1 MSLKKF
7 FIRVWN
13 TYISCSTHTF
23 YIIRKPISYSNYAS
37 HDISSIHH
45 YFIFFRT
52 TKINRSRFL
61 HISKNHKKKR
71 ITKKRFCKLARLIID
86 QFYLLISLE
95 GMWSFIRSLILVLV
109 PFRSHFGTST
119 YIMCK
124 PQPQNHKQIYHL
136 KVNSILVIFILKL
149 MAND

>member
-1 MSLKKF
+1 MKRTGS
-7 FIRVWN
+7 N

-23 YIIRKPISYSNYAS
+23 YIIRKPISYSNHVSFKYTS
-37 HDISSIHH
+37 LFYI
-45 YFIFFRT
+45 FRT
-52 TKINRSRFL
+52 TKVNRSRFL

-109 PFRSHFGTST
+109 PFWSHFGTST

-124 PQPQNHKQIYHL
+124 PQPQNHKKKI
-136 KVNSILVIFILKL
+136 I
-149 MAND
+149 